1 MKKFINKFQSLKGA
15 TIIGINGYESK
26 TTGEVANHQVNVNI
40 SVENAKKTD
49 LNLLYNCS
57 DAVVLKVADKGKIA
71 LDIVRLALSE
81 LVASAEK
88 NLSAKVEDR
97 SAQSQGQTDAY
108 IYLTPAIRLHKDT
121 MNVHIFGQGMSKQ
134 VLVEGEYKT
143 VNSAP
148 KTIAKNMLK
157 KELNLRSDKFRDFI
171 LGNVDSLKVN
181 GTTIEFVR

>member
-1 MKKFINKFQSLKGA
+1 MKKFIDKFQSLKGA

-26 TTGEVANHQVNVNI
+26 GTGEIANHQVNVNI

-49 LNLLYNCS
+49 LDLLYNCS
-57 DAVVLKVADKGKIA
+57 DAVVLAVADRGKIA
-71 LDIVRLALSE
+71 IEVVRLALTE

-97 SAQSQGQTDAY
+97 TAQSQGQTDAY
-108 IYLTPAIRLHKDT
+108 ISLTPAIRLHKET
-121 MNVHIFGQGMSKQ
+121 MNVHIFGQAMSKQ
-134 VLVEGEYKT
+134 VIKEGEYKQ

-171 LGNVDSLKVN
+171 LGNVDMLKVQ
-181 GTTIEFVR
+181 GTTILFI